1 MKVRGGVFILNT
13 VRTDNAVSER
23 AFMSGVVAL
32 TASTVI
38 VKIIGLAYKIP
49 LISILG
55 AEGMGYFN
63 TAYEIFALLCGVS
76 TSGLPVA
83 VSMLV
88 SAARETGDSAKE
100 RGVFRTSFA
109 LLLTKGLLFSALLI
123 LLAKPLSRMLGN
135 TDAYYA
141 ILAIS
146 PSLLFSCIAGAIRGY
161 FQGCRVMSP
170 TAISQLVEAVGKL
183 VFGVAFAA
191 IFISGGASVPVA
203 AAFAVLGVSLG
214 SFLSATFL
222 LFRKKFESRGRNER
236 KKRTGGYF
244 LALLRISLP
253 ITVSSALI
261 GGTRMV
267 DMALIMRRLTLTGIS
282 SARAN
287 EIYGSYTTLALPVFL
302 LAPAFIPPITEN
314 LIPRLSAA
322 VASGAVAEQRRA
334 VANAVRLTVFIAM
347 PASMGVA
354 LYSRQ
359 ILSLLFS
366 GQTDAI
372 NVSAPLLSILGASVL
387 FSCLITTT
395 TSVLQSY
402 GRVMLPIVSLL
413 VGLAV
418 KALSAYLLIGDARF
432 GVLGAPISTLLSNV
446 VVLGLD
452 VLFLRGVI
460 GEKTGIFSQLPKPFF
475 ASLLA
480 MVLSFS
486 AYLPLDRITDGG
498 SFSFLVAFA
507 IAIVTYFFLAC
518 LMGVVGSEDLKMIFP
533 SKKKK

>member
-1 MKVRGGVFILNT
+1 MNT
-13 VRTDNAVSER
+13 VRTDTAVSER

-88 SAARETGDSAKE
+88 SAARETGDLAKE
-100 RGVFRTSFA
+100 RGVYKTSFA
-109 LLLTKGLLFSALLI
+109 LLVTKGMLFSALLI
-123 LLAKPLSRMLGN
+123 LFAKPLSGLLGN
-135 TDAYYA
+135 REAYYA

-146 PSLLFSCIAGAIRGY
+146 PSLLFSCVAGAIRGY

-183 VFGVAFAA
+183 VFGVALAA
-191 IFISGGASVPVA
+191 IFMSGGASVPVA

-214 SFLSATFL
+214 SFLSALFL
-222 LFRKKFESRGRNER
+222 LIRKKIEGNL
-236 KKRTGGYF
+236 KKDKNKKTGSYF

-253 ITVSSALI
+253 ITASSALI

-282 SARAN
+282 AARAN

-322 VASGAVAEQRRA
+322 VASGALAEQKRA
-334 VANAVRLTVFIAM
+334 VANAMRLTVFIAM

-366 GQTDAI
+366 GQMDAI
-372 NVSAPLLSILGASVL
+372 NVSAPLLSVLGASVL

-402 GRVMLPIVSLL
+402 GRVMLPIISLFA
-413 VGLAV
+413 GLAV
-418 KALSAYLLIGDARF
+418 KAVSAYFLIGNVQF

-460 GEKTGIFSQLPKPFF
+460 GGSTGMFSQLPKPFF
-475 ASLLA
+475 ASLFA
-480 MVLSFS
+480 MGASFS
-486 AYLPLDRITDGG
+486 VYVPLNRMTDGS
-498 SFSFLVAFA
+498 SFAFLIAFA
-507 IAIVTYFFLAC
+507 LAIMTYFFLAC
-518 LMGVVGSEDLKMIFP
+518 VMGVVGSEDLKMIFP
-533 SKKKK
+533 SKKKNQYKRP

>member
-1 MKVRGGVFILNT
+1 MNT
-13 VRTDNAVSER
+13 VRGDNAVSER
-23 AFMSGVVAL
+23 TFMSGVVAL

-88 SAARETGDSAKE
+88 SAARETGDAAKE
-100 RGVFRTSFA
+100 RGVYRTSFA
-109 LLLTKGLLFSALLI
+109 LLVTKGLLFSALLM
-123 LLAKPLSRMLGN
+123 LFAHPLSRMLGN
-135 TDAYYA
+135 TQAYYA

-161 FQGCRVMSP
+161 FQGCRIMSP

-183 VFGVAFAA
+183 GFGVAFAA
-191 IFISGGASVPVA
+191 IFMAGGASIPVA

-214 SFLSATFL
+214 SFLSAVFL
-222 LFRKKFESRGRNER
+222 LIRKKMAGSL
-236 KKRTGGYF
+236 KKDKKVGSYF
-244 LALLRISLP
+244 FALLRISLP
-253 ITVSSALI
+253 ITASSALI

-267 DMALIMRRLTLTGIS
+267 DMTLIMRRLTLTGIS
-282 SARAN
+282 AAKAN

-322 VASGAVAEQRRA
+322 VASEAFEEQKRA
-334 VANAVRLTVFIAM
+334 RDNAVRLSVFIAM
-347 PASMGVA
+347 PASMGIA

-359 ILSLLFS
+359 ILTLLFS
-366 GQTDAI
+366 GQTEAI
-372 NVSAPLLSILGASVL
+372 DVSAPLLSALGASVL

-402 GRVMLPIVSLL
+402 GRVMLPIISLL
-413 VGLAV
+413 AGLTV
-418 KALSAYLLIGDARF
+418 KAVSAYLLIGNARF
-432 GVLGAPISTLLSNV
+432 GALGAPISTLLSNI

-460 GEKTGIFSQLPKPFF
+460 GGSTGMISQLPKPFF
-475 ASLLA
+475 AALLA
-480 MVLSFS
+480 MGASFS
-486 AYLPLDRITDGG
+486 VYLPLNRLTNG
-498 SFSFLVAFA
+498 SSLAFLTAFA
-507 IAIVTYFFLAC
+507 LAVFVYFLLAC
-518 LMGVVGSEDLKMIFP
+518 LMGVVGKDDLKMIFP
-533 SKKKK
+533 SKKKKSV

>member
-1 MKVRGGVFILNT
+1 MST
-13 VRTDNAVSER
+13 VRHDNTGSER

-76 TSGLPVA
+76 TSGLPIA

-88 SAARETGDSAKE
+88 SASREMGDSVRE
-100 RGVFRTSFA
+100 RGVYRTSFA
-109 LLLTKGLLFSALLI
+109 LLVTKGLLFSALLM
-123 LLAKPLSRMLGN
+123 LFAEPLSRFLGN

-146 PSLLFSCIAGAIRGY
+146 PALLFSCISGAIRGY
-161 FQGCRVMSP
+161 FQGCRIMSP
-170 TAISQLVEAVGKL
+170 TAISQLVEAVVKL

-191 IFISGGASVPVA
+191 VFTSFGASIPIA
-203 AAFAVLGVSLG
+203 AAFAVLGVSIG
-214 SFLSATFL
+214 SFLAAMFL
-222 LFRKKFESRGRNER
+222 LIRKRKEGRYT
-236 KKRTGGYF
+236 KKSTRRSGGYF
-244 LALLRISLP
+244 FALLRISLP
-253 ITVSSALI
+253 ITASSALI

-267 DMALIMRRLTLTGIS
+267 DMALIMKRLPRVGIS
-282 SARAN
+282 AARAN
-287 EIYGSYTTLALPVFL
+287 EIYGAYTTLALPIFL

-322 VASGAVAEQRRA
+322 VASGAGEEQKLA
-334 VANAVRLTVFIAM
+334 VRNAIRLTVFIAM
-347 PASMGVA
+347 PASMGIA

-372 NVSAPLLSILGASVL
+372 NISVPLLSVLGASVL

-402 GRVMLPIVSLL
+402 GRVMLPIISLL
-413 VGLAV
+413 VGVVV
-418 KALSAYLLIGDARF
+418 KALSAYILIGDARF
-432 GVLGAPISTLLSNV
+432 GVLGAPISTLISNIA
-446 VVLGLD
+446 VLGLD
-452 VLFLRGVI
+452 IMFLRAVVKGS
-460 GEKTGIFSQLPKPFF
+460 TGMFSQIPKPFF

-480 MVLSFS
+480 MGVSFAVYIPLNRMTEGSVLSFLTAFGVAVG
-486 AYLPLDRITDGG
+486 AYML
-498 SFSFLVAFA
+498 F
-507 IAIVTYFFLAC
+507 AC
-518 LMGVVGSEDLKMIFP
+518 LMRIVGVDDLKMIIP
-533 SKKKK
+533 SKKKKRDKSP